1 MRHWG
6 QLAIANPVA
15 FLATLM
21 LGALLAF
28 VYSYVPL
35 HTVKHR
41 KLERLEH
48 TLLVHEETIA
58 SLESE
63 LEGARMAASELSQD
77 EALASLESE
86 RDEARRNADA
96 ARREL
101 KTAEKRAQGL
111 ERERNDWKRKVA
123 ALERRTAQAANQR
136 LAEASCAACL
146 ARTLN
151 RRPSDV
157 AIERRAQRPEIA
169 RTEQVD
175 VHQQRVEL
183 IQGDA
188 FAPVGGERVG
198 LGVGREDPLREA
210 TE

>member
-101 KTAEKRAQGL
+101 KTAEKRAREL

-136 LAEASCAACL
+136 LAEASAEPASPVVDGAPAA
-146 ARTLN
+146 AAA
-151 RRPSDV
+151 V
-157 AIERRAQRPEIA
+157 AGTKPAGSEAA
-169 RTEQVD
+169 
-175 VHQQRVEL
+175 
-183 IQGDA
+183 
-188 FAPVGGERVG
+188 AP
-198 LGVGREDPLREA
+198 LQPDSSSQPDPAVLPA
-210 TE
+210 SPAP